1 MRKELLVY
9 VPTIEKG
16 EEISVTAVS
25 SNRSYVLINTPNGK
39 VTANREELL
48 SSLLSI
54 EEFDK
59 ANNPILVVEKVNP
72 FTIVDDVEYLTE
84 EEDQ

>member
-16 EEISVTAVS
+16 EEISVTSVS
-25 SNRSYVLINTPNGK
+25 SNRSYVLINTPSGK
-39 VTANREELL
+39 VTANRLELL
-48 SSLLSI
+48 TALQEI

-59 ANNPILVVEKVNP
+59 INNPTGVTLN
-72 FTIVDDVEYLTE
+72 FDVEYIKE
-84 EEDQ
+84 

>member
-16 EEISVTAVS
+16 EEISVTSVS
-25 SNRSYVLINTPNGK
+25 SNRSYVLINTSNGK
-39 VTANREELL
+39 VTANRAELL
-48 SSLLSI
+48 SALQEI

-59 ANNPILVVEKVNP
+59 VNNSAIVELS
-72 FTIVDDVEYLTE
+72 IVSEVLNFDVEYVE
-84 EEDQ
+84 E